1 MLGFDALKLDSNL
14 FARDNVGACKWSVID
29 EGGIDT
35 RYLTK
40 VDVTETAT
48 ANLTANTILVAH
60 TKILDPRQWS
70 VVCFEQKYLPCWIRL
85 NIHFNVTR
93 LSPEQASL
101 C

>member
-14 FARDNVGACKWSVID
+14 FARDNIGACKWSVID
-29 EGGIDT
+29 EGRIDT

-60 TKILDPRQWS
+60 TKILDHRQWS
-70 VVCFEQKYLPCWIRL
+70 VVCFEQI
-85 NIHFNVTR
+85 
-93 LSPEQASL
+93 LSAMLDPSQYIFQHDEAIS
-101 C
+101 